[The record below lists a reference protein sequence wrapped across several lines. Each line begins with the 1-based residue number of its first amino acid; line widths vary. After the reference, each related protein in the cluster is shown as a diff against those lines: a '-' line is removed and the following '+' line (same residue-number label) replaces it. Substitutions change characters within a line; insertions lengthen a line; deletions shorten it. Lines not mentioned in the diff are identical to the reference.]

1 MISRL
6 LKLAL
11 PGCLTLIAGVPTFA
25 DEPTAALKAGTE
37 LLKAGDRLAD
47 EGKAGDAQ
55 IQYKTAFEKILP
67 GLRRIPFK
75 HEVKRDV
82 TKRENLKEM
91 LLKEFD
97 EDMTPAEFEANE
109 KALKAFGMI
118 AHDLDLKGLLVQ
130 VYSEEIAAY
139 YDPRTKTMYMIE
151 EPAAAK
157 KATPT
162 FFEKLFGKAEG
173 FDKDENKT
181 VIAHEMTHALADQ
194 HYDLDGLHHDAKS
207 DDDRSLAVSALIEGE
222 ATLAMMGVGMDDWEG
237 TEIVKMPADGLD
249 RGISLMTPFLSMLG
263 GGKSLR
269 EAPPV
274 ISESMMFPYLRGMVF
289 CAHLANAGG
298 WAAIDDAYRNP
309 PQSTEQILHP
319 SKFRK
324 EPDPPTAVD
333 LGALKVGEGWKELGR
348 NVMGEMQTAV
358 MLRRQRG
365 AAAAAGWDGDRYV
378 VFEGPENR
386 LGVVWFSTWDGEDD
400 AREFAQSFVR
410 YQTARMGKN
419 AFQPVRIPDSLWR
432 CVDDVC
438 RVVERRGVDVVVVE
452 GFTGGDTAALVEAA
466 FEAKKTEVQPSPRKI
481 KPSDAPKT
489 SSRESTPDTAARPG

>member
-1 MISRL
+1 MKSRL
-6 LKLAL
+6 AKLAMV
-11 PGCLTLIAGVPTFA
+11 GCLSLIAARPASA

-91 LLKEFD
+91 LLKDFD

-109 KALKAFGMI
+109 KALKAFGMV
-118 AHDLDLKGLLVQ
+118 APDVDLKALLVQ

-157 KATPT
+157 KVPPT
-162 FFEKLFGKAEG
+162 FLERLFGKTGG

-194 HYDLDGLHHDAKS
+194 HFDLDGLHHEAKS
-207 DDDRSLAVSALIEGE
+207 DDDRSLAASALIEGE
-222 ATLAMMGVGMDDWEG
+222 ATLAMMGVGMDDWDG
-237 TEIVKMPADGLD
+237 TEIVKLPADGLD

-269 EAPPV
+269 DAPP
-274 ISESMMFPYLRGMVF
+274 IIAESMMFPYLRGMIF
-289 CAHLANAGG
+289 CAYLANAGG
-298 WAAIDDAYRNP
+298 WEAIDDAYRNP

-324 EPDPPTAVD
+324 NPDPPTAVD

-348 NVMGEMQTAV
+348 NVLGEMQTAV
-358 MLRRQRG
+358 MLRKQRG
-365 AAAAAGWDGDRYV
+365 SAAAAGWDGDRYA
-378 VFEGPENR
+378 VFEGPNKQ
-386 LGVVWFSTWDGEDD
+386 LGLVWFSTWDGEDD
-400 AREFAQSFVR
+400 AREFVQSFVR
-410 YQTARMGKN
+410 YQTSRMGKD
-419 AFQPVRIPDSLWR
+419 AFQPSRIPDSLWR

-452 GFTGGDTAALVEAA
+452 GFGGGDTAALVDAA
-466 FEAKKTEVQPSPRKI
+466 FEAKKSEVQPAQRTI
-481 KPSDAPKT
+481 KPSEKPKASAAAAPA
-489 SSRESTPDTAARPG
+489 TAAGPG